1 MRLRVS
7 SASIVLCAAL
17 CGATARLL
25 SPAVVAEAQGQP
37 VFAARSELVVVNV
50 LVKDR
55 KGAYVIGLTRDA
67 FTVDEDGVRQTI
79 QFFAEHGAPATV
91 GLLIDS
97 SGSMADAEARVITAA
112 GAFVETSNP
121 GDEIFALA
129 FNDRVRPA
137 LPSTARF
144 TGDAS
149 ALREALTRAF
159 RPRGPTALYDAIT
172 AGFEYL
178 THGTHHRTALVVVSD
193 GGDNASK
200 ATLDQV
206 VKMTEASNTV
216 IYTIGLIDRNDRVAN
231 PRILEQLAE
240 TSGGEAFRPRN
251 PGQVE
256 RVLRLL
262 AHDIRNTYTFGYVS
276 TNTARDYRLRRI
288 HVAVQ
293 KPGERDLRVRA
304 RSGYVAEPR

>member
-1 MRLRVS
+1 MRFRIS
-7 SASIVLCAAL
+7 SASLVLSAAL
-17 CGATARLL
+17 FGAAALL
-25 SPAVVAEAQGQP
+25 LPSIIVAQAQGPP

-55 KGAYVIGLTRDA
+55 KGAYVTGLSRDA
-67 FTVDEDGVRQTI
+67 FVVDEDGVRQTI
-79 QFFAEHGAPATV
+79 QFFAEHDAPATV
-91 GLLIDS
+91 GLVIDS
-97 SGSMADAEARVITAA
+97 SGSMAGVEARVIAAA
-112 GAFVETSNP
+112 GAFVETSNA

-129 FNDRVRPA
+129 FNNRVRSA

-144 TGDAS
+144 TGDAG
-149 ALREALTRAF
+149 ALREALKRAF
-159 RPRGPTALYDAIT
+159 RPRGSTALYDAIT

-178 THGTHHRTALVVVSD
+178 THGTHQRTALVVVSD
-193 GGDNASK
+193 GGDNASR
-200 ATLDQV
+200 ATLDEV

-216 IYTIGLIDRNDRVAN
+216 IYTIGLIDRNERTAN
-231 PRILEQLAE
+231 PRILEQLAQ

-256 RVLRLL
+256 RVLRLI
-262 AHDIRNTYTFGYVS
+262 ANDIRNTYTFGYVS
-276 TNTARDYRLRRI
+276 TNTERDYRLRRI